1 MRCLET
7 LYYFFL
13 KTYLPVP
20 LSTVINVSIINMLRR
35 DPYVLDNRENKE
47 VVLNSNNYLPGMYL
61 RDDVSFH
68 L

>member
-1 MRCLET
+1 MHCLET

-35 DPYVLDNRENKE
+35 DAYVFDNRENKE

>member
-35 DPYVLDNRENKE
+35 DAYVFDNRENKE